1 MNKLK
6 QILEFIRALL
16 GFLLNLKKKKT
27 DEKNEKPPRPIP
39 GKLPDDVPDDTPSDS
54 IGIVSGRPRDNG
66 PVGEPFGGGAGMY
79 RSPLDTLGVWTNG
92 TGQASSFVGWALIA
106 YATGMS
112 LWGAGTGVSGW
123 TLYGPC
129 RRCGRCSNPWQGPP
143 YIRRRVA
150 SSVSLSPGCLPRCR
164 LRACYRPEHSRRR
177 SCYHRR

>member
-39 GKLPDDVPDDTPSDS
+39 DDVPDDTPSDS

-66 PVGEPFGGGAGMY
+66 PVGGPFRGGAGMY
-79 RSPLDTLGVWTNG
+79 RSPLDTLGVRTNG

-112 LWGAGTGVSGW
+112 LWGA
-123 TLYGPC
+123 
-129 RRCGRCSNPWQGPP
+129 
-143 YIRRRVA
+143 
-150 SSVSLSPGCLPRCR
+150 
-164 LRACYRPEHSRRR
+164 
-177 SCYHRR
+177 

>member
-27 DEKNEKPPRPIP
+27 DEKPPRPIP

-66 PVGEPFGGGAGMY
+66 PVGGPFRGGAGMY
-79 RSPLDTLGVWTNG
+79 RSPLDTLGVRTNG

-112 LWGAGTGVSGW
+112 LWGA
-123 TLYGPC
+123 
-129 RRCGRCSNPWQGPP
+129 
-143 YIRRRVA
+143 
-150 SSVSLSPGCLPRCR
+150 
-164 LRACYRPEHSRRR
+164 
-177 SCYHRR
+177 

>member
-27 DEKNEKPPRPIP
+27 DEKNEKPPP

-66 PVGEPFGGGAGMY
+66 PVGGPFRGGAGMY
-79 RSPLDTLGVWTNG
+79 RSPLDTLGVRTNG

-112 LWGAGTGVSGW
+112 LWGA
-123 TLYGPC
+123 
-129 RRCGRCSNPWQGPP
+129 
-143 YIRRRVA
+143 
-150 SSVSLSPGCLPRCR
+150 
-164 LRACYRPEHSRRR
+164 
-177 SCYHRR
+177 